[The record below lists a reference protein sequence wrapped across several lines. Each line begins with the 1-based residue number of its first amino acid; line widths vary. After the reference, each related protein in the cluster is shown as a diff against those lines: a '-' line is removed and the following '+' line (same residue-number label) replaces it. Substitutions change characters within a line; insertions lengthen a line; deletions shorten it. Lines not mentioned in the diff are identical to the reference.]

1 MQGWYGWL
9 LAGWLVG
16 AAGGTA
22 AGKLL
27 RQCSPQLANKMALH
41 LLLFLERCCLP
52 TGSPARQCFSPEFM
66 AMSSASLMPNLAATE
81 VVVSPSCTVY
91 TWQ

>member
-9 LAGWLVG
+9 LAGWKRPR
-16 AAGGTA
+16 GGTT
-22 AGKLL
+22 AGKSLL
-27 RQCSPQLANKMALH
+27 HCPPSAGKILALH
-41 LLLFLERCCLP
+41 LLLFLARCCLL
-52 TGSPARQCFSPEFM
+52 TGSQARQWFLPEFW